1 MLRLLVA
8 ALCLRGA
15 LPAGPS
21 LLEAHEHNAPI
32 VYSLDA
38 SPGLVDHAF
47 SAVASLSS
55 VVHASANA
63 TALRFAFVLT
73 IPEASLDEFTAALCA
88 TIISAVGRDLHRPGL
103 PVCARRSLAAFLAE
117 GSDGSCAAAGNAA
130 LPARVTFVH
139 FPQHAG
145 DYPGRV
151 QRVLELLCCSQH
163 RYAVDRP
170 ELARSMGNH
179 ARFFAYLA
187 LLPLGVRRAMF
198 LDVDTLAHDDVAPL
212 MASPLDEQKFVAAAK
227 RCAPKRAAY
236 KPRFKFSDP
245 LVAEFGLRSEAQHV
259 NAGVLVMDMER
270 YCAADVVGN
279 LDTVLVRHLRGPP
292 LWRQGNNQPPFTIAA
307 ARHTLFVHPSWNVR
321 PGDARAEQGRKRERN
336 SQLQRLRSRPFS
348 TRFG

>member
-55 VVHASANA
+55 
-63 TALRFAFVLT
+63 
-73 IPEASLDEFTAALCA
+73 
-88 TIISAVGRDLHRPGL
+88 
-103 PVCARRSLAAFLAE
+103 
-117 GSDGSCAAAGNAA
+117 
-130 LPARVTFVH
+130 
-139 FPQHAG
+139 HAG

-163 RYAVDRP
+163 CYAVDRP

-212 MASPLDEQKFVAAAK
+212 MASPLDEQKFPCDALPNRLCPSPKTEATAREREDATKALKNACVA
-227 RCAPKRAAY
+227 
-236 KPRFKFSDP
+236 
-245 LVAEFGLRSEAQHV
+245 V
-259 NAGVLVMDMER
+259 NAADAKDKRPKAPCSCKGKHFTDVLMPK
-270 YCAADVVGN
+270 A
-279 LDTVLVRHLRGPP
+279 
-292 LWRQGNNQPPFTIAA
+292 
-307 ARHTLFVHPSWNVR
+307 
-321 PGDARAEQGRKRERN
+321 
-336 SQLQRLRSRPFS
+336 
-348 TRFG
+348 